1 MINDRELLK
10 LIDHIDSSLLLFKS
24 KFEHSEFETDWKI
37 FSYCIKNNIQDKL
50 TNITSLISISGL
62 PHSTGL
68 RKINKLIDQKK
79 LIKKS
84 KTKSGKSFSI
94 HPSVKLV
101 NDFKSY
107 LNSINDLLTVNPIED
122 NRTDRFPTTISLSSR
137 YVLYPRIH

>member
-50 TNITSLISISGL
+50 TNITSLINISGL

-107 LNSINDLLTVNPIED
+107 LNSINDLLTINSVEE

>member
-1 MINDRELLK
+1 MVNNKELLK
-10 LIDHIDSSLLLFKS
+10 LIDHIDTSLLLFKS

-50 TNITSLISISGL
+50 TNITSLINISGL

-107 LNSINDLLTVNPIED
+107 LNSINDLLTINSVED

>member
-1 MINDRELLK
+1 MVNNKELLK
-10 LIDHIDSSLLLFKS
+10 LIDHIDTSLLLFKS

-37 FSYCIKNNIQDKL
+37 FSYCIKNNIQNKL
-50 TNITSLISISGL
+50 TNITSLINISGL

-68 RKINKLIDQKK
+68 RKINKLIEQKK

-94 HPSVKLV
+94 HPSVKLL
-101 NDFKSY
+101 NDFRSY
-107 LNSINDLLTVNPIED
+107 LNSINDLLTINSVED

>member
-1 MINDRELLK
+1 MINDKELLK

-50 TNITSLISISGL
+50 TNITSLINISGL

-107 LNSINDLLTVNPIED
+107 LNSINDLLTINSVED

>member
-50 TNITSLISISGL
+50 TNITSLINISGL

-107 LNSINDLLTVNPIED
+107 LNSINDLLTINSVED

>member
-1 MINDRELLK
+1 MINDKELLK

-37 FSYCIKNNIQDKL
+37 FSYCIKNNIQNKL
-50 TNITSLISISGL
+50 TNITSLINISGL

-107 LNSINDLLTVNPIED
+107 LNSINDLLTINPIED

>member
-37 FSYCIKNNIQDKL
+37 FSYCIKNNIQNKL
-50 TNITSLISISGL
+50 TNITSLINISGL

-68 RKINKLIDQKK
+68 RKINKLIEQKK

>member
-1 MINDRELLK
+1 MINDKELLK

-50 TNITSLISISGL
+50 TNITSLINISGL

-94 HPSVKLV
+94 HPSVKLL
-101 NDFKSY
+101 NDFRSY
-107 LNSINDLLTVNPIED
+107 LNSINDLLTINSVED

>member
-37 FSYCIKNNIQDKL
+37 FSYCIKNNIQNKL
-50 TNITSLISISGL
+50 TNITSLINISGL

>member
-1 MINDRELLK
+1 MINDKELLK

-50 TNITSLISISGL
+50 TNITSLINISGL

-101 NDFKSY
+101 NDFRSY
-107 LNSINDLLTVNPIED
+107 LNSINDLLTINSVED

>member
-50 TNITSLISISGL
+50 TNITSLINISGL

-94 HPSVKLV
+94 HPSVKLL
-101 NDFKSY
+101 NDFRSY
-107 LNSINDLLTVNPIED
+107 LNSINDLLTINSVED

>member
-50 TNITSLISISGL
+50 TNITSLINISGL

-101 NDFKSY
+101 NDFRSY
-107 LNSINDLLTVNPIED
+107 LNSINDLLTINSVED

>member
-50 TNITSLISISGL
+50 TNITSLINISGL

-107 LNSINDLLTVNPIED
+107 LNSINDLLTINPIED